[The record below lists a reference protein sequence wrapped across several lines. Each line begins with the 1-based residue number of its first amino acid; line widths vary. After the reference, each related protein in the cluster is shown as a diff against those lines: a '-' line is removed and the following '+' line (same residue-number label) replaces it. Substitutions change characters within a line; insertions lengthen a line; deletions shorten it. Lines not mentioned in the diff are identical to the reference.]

1 MIEGLEDKCKELI
14 NNRKY
19 DECEREIAKAM
30 MQMPHS
36 AIPHNL
42 MGILCGKKQDYIL
55 AMKHFR
61 AAYGLDP
68 TYIPSRYNMDQFGR
82 PHIPVKFAYKEE
94 DCVEKNSKFNM
105 IYDKD
110 NIGHLRRK

>member
-1 MIEGLEDKCKELI
+1 
-14 NNRKY
+14 
-19 DECEREIAKAM
+19 
-30 MQMPHS
+30 
-36 AIPHNL
+36 
-42 MGILCGKKQDYIL
+42 
-55 AMKHFR
+55 MKHFR

-94 DCVEKNSKFNM
+94 DCVKKNSKFNM